1 MSKVLVTG
9 GNGFL
14 GSHIVE
20 TLIGAGH
27 HVVCCVRKT
36 SNLKWIK
43 NLRHI
48 EYKYGNLNDT
58 SFLKKILNKIDV
70 VIHCAGIVRALRKC
84 DYFETNVEITRKL
97 CEVILDVNSSL
108 KKFVFVSSQ
117 AAMGPSKSINDVKN
131 ANKENHP
138 VSDYGLS
145 KLVAEME
152 IKKTLYEKVPYT
164 ILRPAAVYGPRDRYM
179 LMLFKLIH
187 KHLRLAT
194 MTERLLQLVYVGD
207 VAYAALSC
215 LNNKKTDNNV
225 YFIASP
231 DIYSWTDLFESI
243 SHFICVK
250 TVPIPVPNF
259 IFKLIGIGSDFLSRV
274 TNKAILLN
282 SQKIKE
288 MLQNYWVAN
297 TESAESD
304 LGIKFTSLEV
314 ASKITY
320 NWCLNTNFGER
331 LNGC

>member
-20 TLIGAGH
+20 TLIEAGH

-43 NLRHI
+43 NLHV
-48 EYKYGNLNDT
+48 EYKYGSLKDV
-58 SFLKKILNKIDV
+58 SFLKTIINKIDV
-70 VIHCAGIVRALRKC
+70 IIHCAGIVCALRRY

-97 CEVILDVNSSL
+97 CDVILDVNPNL
-108 KKFVFVSSQ
+108 KKFVFISSQ
-117 AAMGPSKSINDVKN
+117 AAMGPAKSVNDIKN
-131 ANKENHP
+131 INKENHP

-145 KLVAEME
+145 KLIAEVE
-152 IKKTLYEKVPYT
+152 IKKILYKKVPYT
-164 ILRPAAVYGPRDRYM
+164 ILRPAAVYGPRDKGM
-179 LMLFKLIH
+179 LVLFKLIH
-187 KHLRLAT
+187 KHLRLT
-194 MTERLLQLVYVGD
+194 IMTKRILQLVYVRD
-207 VAYAALSC
+207 VAYAVLLC
-215 LNNKKTDNNV
+215 LNNKKTDNNI
-225 YFIASP
+225 YFVASP
-231 DIYSWTDLFESI
+231 DMYSWSDLFESI
-243 SHFICVK
+243 SDFICVK

-259 IFKLIGIGSDFLSRV
+259 IFKLVGIGSDFLSRV

-288 MLQNYWVAN
+288 MLQNYWIAN
-297 TESAESD
+297 TEHTESD

-320 NWCLNTNFGER
+320 NWCLDTNFGEK
-331 LNGC
+331 LNDC